1 MIGNEASR
9 PKWYF
14 RPFAIILLLFF
25 VLGPF
30 GLPLLFKSPA
40 FNKTWKII
48 LAVAVIVYTVYLL
61 IVTIRL
67 TSSLYDLTRFQ

>member
-1 MIGNEASR
+1 MIGNEAPR

-30 GLPLLFKSPA
+30 GLPLLFRSSA
-40 FNKTWKII
+40 FGKTWKII
-48 LAVAVIVYTVYLL
+48 LTGRSSSIPVYLL

-67 TSSLYDLTRFQ
+67 T